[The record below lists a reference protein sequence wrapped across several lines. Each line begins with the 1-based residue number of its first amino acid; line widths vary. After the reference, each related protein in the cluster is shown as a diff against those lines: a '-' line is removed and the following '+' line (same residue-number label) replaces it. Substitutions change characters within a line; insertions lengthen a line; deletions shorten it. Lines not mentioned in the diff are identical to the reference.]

1 LNNKFELS
9 MIPAEKQ
16 PREKSRVPEGSYT
29 KFSWL
34 LFIYIL
40 FTTTAVWSQKPVYTE
55 DLSSLRPKVV
65 SEAGPKK
72 DTLKNKIEVERSTP
86 RHTVNAKVDLVLD
99 SIDRFNL
106 TRRFVDGYTI
116 QIYSGQKKEDALS
129 ASKKLVDAYPE
140 LKSNIQYQQPK
151 FKVTVGK
158 YFTRLEAQ
166 KDLLRLKRLFSSTIL
181 VPERIM
187 IK

>member
-1 LNNKFELS
+1 
-9 MIPAEKQ
+9 MILVEKQ
-16 PREKSRVPEGSYT
+16 SKEKDQSTQGSNV
-29 KFSWL
+29 KFFWL
-34 LFIYIL
+34 LFVLAL
-40 FTTTAVWSQKPVYTE
+40 FLSMSSWAQKPAYTE

-65 SEAGPKK
+65 GDVGQKK
-72 DTLKNKIEVERSTP
+72 DTLKNKVEIERTTP
-86 RHTVNAKVDLVLD
+86 RFTVNAKVDQVLD

-116 QIYSGQKKEDALS
+116 QIYSGQKKEDALN
-129 ASKKLVDAYPE
+129 ASKKLTETYSD

>member
-1 LNNKFELS
+1 MMLIK
-9 MIPAEKQ
+9 KQ
-16 PREKSRVPEGSYT
+16 PREKCRSTEGSYV

-34 LFIYIL
+34 LFVFLL
-40 FTTTAVWSQKPVYTE
+40 FLYMPGWAQKPAYTE
-55 DLSSLRPKVV
+55 DLSSLRPKV
-65 SEAGPKK
+65 SADAFDQKK
-72 DTLKNKIEVERSTP
+72 DSIKNKVELTRSTP
-86 RHTVNAKVDLVLD
+86 RHTVNAKVDQVLD

-129 ASKKLVDAYPE
+129 ASKKLMESYTD
-140 LKSNIQYQQPK
+140 LKTNIQYQQPK

-166 KDLLRLKRLFSSTIL
+166 KDLLRLKRLFSSSIL